1 DGNARHLRWQ
11 RHARQR
17 AQPDGAAGD
26 RWSPRWWSEPEA
38 HRLHPDRAGDRRGGA
53 VAAGVGGPSLVLVII
68 DGGGYREETAGNAI
82 AAARKANWDALW
94 ERCPYAI
101 LAAAGEP
108 VGLPEGQQGNS
119 EVGHLNIG
127 AGRVVHQD
135 LTRINRAIR
144 DGSFT
149 TNPVLRAAM
158 QSSASGHALHLMGLV
173 SPGGVHSS
181 SEHLYTLLEM
191 AHALRAPRVFV
202 HAFTDGRDEPPNS
215 AAGYIGAL
223 VERIRAIGTG
233 RIASV
238 SGRYYAMDRDKR
250 WERTERAY
258 RTVVEASGPTAPD
271 PVTLITQSY
280 EGGITDEFI
289 APTRIV
295 PAGDEPAA
303 PIGDGDSVI
312 FFNFRPDRA
321 RQLSHALVDESW
333 DHFPRSRRPSLMHF
347 VTFTEYEKGLTA
359 EVAFPDEPLNQVLAE
374 VVADAGWRQFHTA
387 ETEKY
392 AHVTYFLNGGREA
405 PFPGEERLL
414 VPSPRVAT
422 YDLMPEM
429 SAQPVTDVLLD
440 RLMGGEDRFLV
451 VNFANPDMVGHTGV
465 FPATVRAVEVV
476 DAMLGRIAGPVL
488 SRRGILAITAD
499 HGNAELKVDRA
510 TGAPLTAHTLSPV
523 PLILAGADEVHG
535 LREDGKLGDIA
546 PTLLPLVGLEVPRAM
561 SGDDLRAS
569 TRPSPTPSG

>member
-1 DGNARHLRWQ
+1 VN
-11 RHARQR
+11 
-17 AQPDGAAGD
+17 GAPG
-26 RWSPRWWSEPEA
+26 RP
-38 HRLHPDRAGDRRGGA
+38 
-53 VAAGVGGPSLVLVII
+53 LVLVII
-68 DGGGYREETAGNAI
+68 DGWGYRADPFGNAI
-82 AAARKANWDALW
+82 AAAKKPTWDALW
-94 ERCPYAI
+94 RRWPHTT
-101 LAAAGEP
+101 LDAAGEP

-127 AGRVVHQD
+127 AGRVVYQD

-144 DGSFT
+144 DGSFS

-158 QSSASGHALHLMGLV
+158 QSAATGHALHLMGLV

-181 SEHLYTLLEM
+181 SHHLYALLEM
-191 AHALRAPRVFV
+191 AHALGVARVLV
-202 HAFTDGRDEPPNS
+202 HAFTDGRDEPPSS
-215 AAGYIGAL
+215 AAGYVAEL

-258 RTVVEASGPTAPD
+258 RTVVEATGPTAPD
-271 PVTLITQSY
+271 PVALIKQSY
-280 EGGITDEFI
+280 DGGITDEFI
-289 APTRIV
+289 VPTRIV
-295 PAGDEPAA
+295 PPSEDAPP
-303 PIGDGDSVI
+303 PIGDGDTVI

-321 RQLSHALVDESW
+321 RQLSHAILDDRW
-333 DHFPRSRRPSLMHF
+333 DHFTRKHRPKLLHF
-347 VTFTEYEKGLTA
+347 VTFTEYEKDLPA
-359 EVAFPDEPLNQVLAE
+359 EVAFPDEPLDQVLAE
-374 VVADAGWRQFHTA
+374 VVSQAGWRQFHTA

-405 PFPGEERLL
+405 PFPGEDRLL

-422 YDLMPEM
+422 YDLVPEM
-429 SAQPVTDVLLD
+429 SAQPVTDALLE
-440 RLMGGEDRFLV
+440 RLAAGDDRFLV

-476 DAMLGRIAGPVL
+476 DTMLARIVGPVL
-488 SRRGILAITAD
+488 SRGGILAITAD

-510 TGAPLTAHTLSPV
+510 TGTPLTAHTTSPV
-523 PLILAGADEVHG
+523 PLILAGAETVKA
-535 LREDGKLGDIA
+535 LRDGGKLGDIA
-546 PTLLPLVGLEVPRAM
+546 PTLLPLVGLEVPREM

-569 TRPSPTPSG
+569 TPPNPARSG